1 MAPVYVD
8 GERAVTLRGD
18 RIAEEFQALVEA
30 YVRERFGRGVS
41 HG

>member
-1 MAPVYVD
+1 MFENVD
-8 GERAVTLRGD
+8 FPLEPLRGD